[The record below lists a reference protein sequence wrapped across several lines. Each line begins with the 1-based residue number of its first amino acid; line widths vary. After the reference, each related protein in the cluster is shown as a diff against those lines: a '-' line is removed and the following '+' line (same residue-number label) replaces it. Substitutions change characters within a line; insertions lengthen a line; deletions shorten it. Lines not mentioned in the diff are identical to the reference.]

1 MFIITVK
8 DIIIMAWIAIMVIWI
23 VIRNINK

>member
-8 DIIIMAWIAIMVIWI
+8 DIVIMAWIVIMVIWI
-23 VIRNINK
+23 VIRNFNK

>member
-8 DIIIMAWIAIMVIWI
+8 DIVIMAWVAIMVIWI

>member
-8 DIIIMAWIAIMVIWI
+8 DIVIMAWIAITVIWI

>member
-8 DIIIMAWIAIMVIWI
+8 DIVIMAWVAIMVIWI
-23 VIRNINK
+23 VIRNFNK